1 MSVVTSEAV
10 SDSESD
16 RTATADENSR
26 VTGAG
31 SLRRLWPQMRPYR
44 AALFGSAVL
53 SGLGMLCDIAL
64 PLVTAKIVDGPV
76 AHRDFGAIWPP
87 IGVIV
92 VLALV
97 STLTSWWRRHIIA
110 APASRLEVSLRG
122 QLFERLQVLSV
133 GVHDGMESGQ
143 LTSRAIT
150 DMSTLRRF
158 FAFVAPSLLS
168 LSATLGIGV
177 ALLFVLSWQI
187 GLVELLIAVPL
198 VVLALRFEQ
207 GYGAASRAAQDQ
219 SGHLATTVEESAQ
232 GIRVLKAFGRGPW
245 FGRRFRDQ
253 ARGLRNLELVKVRLA
268 ARLWTALNTF
278 SMLGIAAALAI
289 GGYLQ
294 TQQAMTVG
302 ALVAGITL
310 TTYLQWPTM
319 GLGFLLAETNHART
333 AAQRFWEVIDT
344 PIEIT
349 DPDDPIEPPERLRG
363 ELRFDRVRFRFP
375 DTDRDLLHDISL
387 RLRPGETVAV
397 VGATGSGKSA
407 LLGLVPRLFDV
418 AGGAVTIDGI
428 DVRSMRLSRLRSQ
441 VSVAFED
448 PVLFSASVR
457 ENITLGCPDATEE
470 QIRDALEVAC
480 AAQFVDE
487 LPWGLRT
494 RIGEQGLSL
503 SGGQRQRLAL
513 ARAVLDRHNR
523 PGGHIVVLDDPLSA
537 LDVSTEEQVQRRLH
551 AALAGATV
559 LLVAHRPSTAAWADR
574 VAVLDEGR
582 IIADGPHELLLETCS
597 RYRELM
603 GGDLNAGTSGRIGER
618 VAAGGRDRTH
628 DLAHER

>member
-1 MSVVTSEAV
+1 MSVVTAAAV
-10 SDSESD
+10 SDSEGD
-16 RTATADENSR
+16 RTGTGVENFRVNGR

-44 AALFGSAVL
+44 VALFTAVAL
-53 SGLGMLCDIAL
+53 PSVGMLCDMAL

-76 AHRDFGAIWPP
+76 AQHDFAGIWWP
-87 IGVIV
+87 IALVA

-97 STLTSWWRRHIIA
+97 STLTSWGRRYLIA
-110 APASRLEVSLRG
+110 APASRLEVSLRAE
-122 QLFERLQVLSV
+122 LFERLQVLSV
-133 GVHDGMESGQ
+133 GAHDGMESGQ

-158 FAFVAPSLLS
+158 FAFVAPMLAS
-168 LSATLGIGV
+168 LSTTLGLGV
-177 ALLFVLSWQI
+177 VLLFVLSWQI

-198 VVLALRFEQ
+198 VLLARRFEQ

-219 SGHLATTVEESAQ
+219 SGDLATTVEESAQ
-232 GIRVLKAFGRGPW
+232 GIRVLKAFGRGAW

-253 ARGLRNLELVKVRLA
+253 AGELQALELVKVRLA
-268 ARLWTALNTF
+268 ARLWTGLNTL
-278 SMLGIAAALAI
+278 SALGIAAALAI
-289 GGYLQ
+289 GAYLF
-294 TQQAMTVG
+294 TQQAMTLG

-319 GLGFLLAETNHART
+319 GMGFCLAETNHART
-333 AAQRFWEVIDT
+333 AAQRFWEVINT
-344 PIEIT
+344 PIEIA
-349 DPDDPIEPPERLRG
+349 DPEHPVEPPNPLRG
-363 ELRFDRVRFRFP
+363 ELRFERVRFRFP
-375 DTDRDLLHDISL
+375 DADRDLLHDISL

-418 AGGAVTIDGI
+418 ADGSVTIDGV

-448 PVLFSASVR
+448 PVLFSAGVR
-457 ENITLGCPDATEE
+457 ENITLGYPEAGEE
-470 QIRDALEVAC
+470 QVRDALEVAC
-480 AAQFVDE
+480 ATRFVDE

-513 ARAVLDRHNR
+513 ARAVLDRHKH

-537 LDVSTEEQVQRRLH
+537 LDVSTEEQVQRRLRT
-551 AALAGATV
+551 ALAGATV

-574 VAVLDEGR
+574 VAVLDGGR
-582 IIADGPHELLLETCS
+582 IIADGPHDRLLETCS

-603 GGDLNAGTSGRIGER
+603 GGDLDVGTAGGIRERGAGER
-618 VAAGGRDRTH
+618 GLTR
-628 DLAHER
+628 ER

>member
-1 MSVVTSEAV
+1 MSVVTAEAV
-10 SDSESD
+10 SDSEGD
-16 RTATADENSR
+16 RTRPGDESFAAGGR

-76 AHRDFGAIWPP
+76 AHRDFGGIWWPTTM
-87 IGVIV
+87 VV
-92 VLALV
+92 VLAVV
-97 STLTSWWRRHIIA
+97 STLTSWWRRRIVA

-122 QLFERLQVLSV
+122 QLFERLQILSV

-168 LSATLGIGV
+168 LSTTIGVGV

-187 GLVELLIAVPL
+187 GLVELLIGIPL

-207 GYGAASRAAQDQ
+207 GYGSASRAAQDQ

-245 FGRRFRDQ
+245 FGRRFREQ
-253 ARGLRNLELVKVRLA
+253 AWELRGLELVKVRLA

-278 SMLGIAAALAI
+278 SALGIAAALAI
-289 GGYLQ
+289 GGYLL

-302 ALVAGITL
+302 ALIAGITL

-319 GLGFLLAETNHART
+319 GIGFLLAETNHART

-344 PIEIT
+344 PIEIS
-349 DPDDPIEPPERLRG
+349 DPPHPVDPAGPLRG
-363 ELRFDRVRFRFP
+363 ELCFERVRFRFP
-375 DTDRDLLHDISL
+375 DSDRDLLHDISL
-387 RLRPGETVAV
+387 RLRPGETVGV

-418 AGGAVTIDGI
+418 TDGAVTIDGL
-428 DVRSMRLSRLRSQ
+428 DVRAMRLSRLRSR

-457 ENITLGCPDATEE
+457 ENITLGYPDATDE
-470 QIRDALEVAC
+470 QIRQALEVAC

-513 ARAVLDRHNR
+513 ARAVLDRHKD

-537 LDVSTEEQVQRRLH
+537 LDVGTEEQVQRRLR

-559 LLVAHRPSTAAWADR
+559 LLVAHRPSTAAWVDR
-574 VAVLDEGR
+574 VAVLDAGR
-582 IIADGPHELLLETCS
+582 IIADGPHEQLLETCS

-603 GGDLNAGTSGRIGER
+603 GGDIDADTSGHARER
-618 VAAGGRDRTH
+618 SFT
-628 DLAHER
+628 